1 MKEGSDL
8 QGMIMVHPLMMR
20 RICMGFKLVHPI
32 FFRVMTVQ
40 KSFHVKMRE
49 KNQIETVSVNKV
61 PVRIQV

>member
-1 MKEGSDL
+1 
-8 QGMIMVHPLMMR
+8 
-20 RICMGFKLVHPI
+20 
-32 FFRVMTVQ
+32 MTVQ

>member
-1 MKEGSDL
+1 
-8 QGMIMVHPLMMR
+8 MMR